1 MKHTTVFTHI
11 DSTIDV
17 HSTSLNTADVTPI
30 VLNETEMV
38 KTSFEPMLIDNE
50 KDRAACVSGKFVH
63 QRKSKKDELFPSEKI
78 SKQSVKTGDILE
90 LRLSSSETKKLFDG
104 LTQLYQLH
112 SNIGFVP
119 LGDNTYAKIDSS
131 LLQTIRQLEEI
142 NDNIESADI
151 IESINILFKIL
162 AKRGSLKDLSEQL
175 GRVENGEHLSELGEV
190 VNIAKLKAYQAFFED
205 NIENDDE
212 EEWQK
217 FLTSNQWLISQLF
230 SYPATIYKDKAY
242 VGGKTIFNSNG
253 KVVDYLY
260 RNDLTK
266 NVALVEIK
274 TPQTRLLGRVYR
286 NNIYSISDELSGGVN
301 QILRYKDT
309 LLKNWQELSP
319 EQDIIAFNPDCILI
333 LGNTSELNDKD
344 KKASFELWRSS
355 LVGVVVLT
363 FDEFK
368 QKIENLI
375 NALCTE

>member
-1 MKHTTVFTHI
+1 M
-11 DSTIDV
+11 
-17 HSTSLNTADVTPI
+17 
-30 VLNETEMV
+30 
-38 KTSFEPMLIDNE
+38 
-50 KDRAACVSGKFVH
+50 
-63 QRKSKKDELFPSEKI
+63 
-78 SKQSVKTGDILE
+78 
-90 LRLSSSETKKLFDG
+90 
-104 LTQLYQLH
+104 
-112 SNIGFVP
+112 P

-131 LLQTIRQLEEI
+131 LLQTIRQLEGF
-142 NDNIESADI
+142 NDNVESNDI
-151 IESINILFKIL
+151 IECINILFKIL
-162 AKRGSLKDLSEQL
+162 AKRGNLKDLSEQL
-175 GRVENGEHLSELGEV
+175 YRVEGSEHLSELGEV
-190 VNIAKLKAYQAFFED
+190 VNIAKLKSYQTFFET

-212 EEWQK
+212 EDWQK

-242 VGGKTIFNSNG
+242 VGGKTIFNSDG

-274 TPQTRLLGRVYR
+274 TPKTKLLGSVYR

-355 LVGVVVLT
+355 LRNVVVLT

-368 QKIENLI
+368 QKIDNLI

>member
-1 MKHTTVFTHI
+1 MMSTLFTHI
-11 DSTIDV
+11 DNTIDI
-17 HSTSLNTADVTPI
+17 HSTSSNTANATPI
-30 VLNETEMV
+30 VLNETEMI

-50 KDRAACVSGKFVH
+50 KDREACVSGKFVH
-63 QRKSKKDELFPSEKI
+63 QRKSKKDEFFPSEKF
-78 SKQSVKTGDILE
+78 SKKSVKTGDILE

-131 LLQTIRQLEEI
+131 LLQTIRRLEEI
-142 NDNIESADI
+142 NDNVESGDI
-151 IESINILFKIL
+151 VECINILFKIL
-162 AKRGSLKDLSEQL
+162 ANRGNLKDLSEQL

-242 VGGKTIFNSNG
+242 VGGKTIFNSDG

-274 TPQTRLLGRVYR
+274 TPQTKLLGRVYR

-319 EQDIIAFNPDCILI
+319 EQDIIA
-333 LGNTSELNDKD
+333 LNRLLK
-344 KKASFELWRSS
+344 FEP
-355 LVGVVVLT
+355 
-363 FDEFK
+363 FEFGYR
-368 QKIENLI
+368 
-375 NALCTE
+375 

>member
-205 NIENDDE
+205 DIENDDE

-368 QKIENLI
+368 QKIDNLI

>member
-1 MKHTTVFTHI
+1 MSTLFTNI
-11 DSTIDV
+11 NNTIDV
-17 HSTSLNTADVTPI
+17 HSTSLTTANTTPI
-30 VLNETEMV
+30 VLNETEMI

-50 KDRAACVSGKFVH
+50 KDRSACVSGKFVH
-63 QRKSKKDELFPSEKI
+63 QRKSKKDESFPSEKI
-78 SKQSVKTGDILE
+78 SKKSVKTGDILE

-119 LGDNTYAKIDSS
+119 PGDNTYAKIDSS

-142 NDNIESADI
+142 NDNVESGDI
-151 IESINILFKIL
+151 IECINILFKIL
-162 AKRGSLKDLSEQL
+162 AKRGNLQDLSEQL
-175 GRVENGEHLSELGEV
+175 GHVEGANNLMGLCEV
-190 VNIAKLKAYQAFFED
+190 VNIAKLKSYQAFFEN
-205 NIENDDE
+205 NIENDNE
-212 EEWQK
+212 EDWQS

-266 NVALVEIK
+266 NVALIEIK
-274 TPQTRLLGRVYR
+274 TPKTKLLGSAYR
-286 NNIYSISDELSGGVN
+286 NNIYSVSDELSGGVN

-309 LLKNWQELSP
+309 LLKNWQELSMN
-319 EQDIIAFNPDCILI
+319 QDIIAFNPDSILI
-333 LGNTSELNDKD
+333 IGNTSEFGNNDQ
-344 KKASFELWRSS
+344 KASFELWRSS
-355 LVGVVVLT
+355 LNGIVVLT

-368 QKIENLI
+368 QKIDNLI
-375 NALCTE
+375 NALCAE

>member
-1 MKHTTVFTHI
+1 MK
-11 DSTIDV
+11 
-17 HSTSLNTADVTPI
+17 
-30 VLNETEMV
+30 
-38 KTSFEPMLIDNE
+38 
-50 KDRAACVSGKFVH
+50 
-63 QRKSKKDELFPSEKI
+63 Q
-78 SKQSVKTGDILE
+78 
-90 LRLSSSETKKLFDG
+90 KKLFEG

-142 NDNIESADI
+142 NDNVESGDI
-151 IESINILFKIL
+151 VECINILFKIL

-175 GRVENGEHLSELGEV
+175 GRVEDAEHLSELGEV

-212 EEWQK
+212 EDWQK
-217 FLTSNQWLISQLF
+217 FLTSNQLLISQLF

-242 VGGKTIFNSNG
+242 VGGKTIFNSDG

-274 TPQTRLLGRVYR
+274 TPKTKLLGSVYR

-319 EQDIIAFNPDCILI
+319 EQDIIAFNPDCIII

-355 LVGVVVLT
+355 LNGVVVLT

-368 QKIENLI
+368 QKIDNLI
-375 NALCTE
+375 NALCAE

>member
-50 KDRAACVSGKFVH
+50 KDRAACVSGKFIH
-63 QRKSKKDELFPSEKI
+63 QRKSKNDELFPSEKI
-78 SKQSVKTGDILE
+78 SKKSVKTGDILE

-131 LLQTIRQLEEI
+131 LLQTIRRLEEI
-142 NDNIESADI
+142 NDNVESGDI
-151 IESINILFKIL
+151 VECINILFKIL
-162 AKRGSLKDLSEQL
+162 ANRGNLKDLSEQL

-242 VGGKTIFNSNG
+242 VGGKTIFNSDG

-274 TPQTRLLGRVYR
+274 TPQTKLLGRVYR

-368 QKIENLI
+368 QKIDNLI
-375 NALCTE
+375 NALCAE

>member
-1 MKHTTVFTHI
+1 MMSTLFTHI
-11 DSTIDV
+11 DNTIDI
-17 HSTSLNTADVTPI
+17 HSTSSNTANATPI
-30 VLNETEMV
+30 VLNETEMI

-50 KDRAACVSGKFVH
+50 KDREACVSGKFVH
-63 QRKSKKDELFPSEKI
+63 QRKSKKDEFFPSEKF
-78 SKQSVKTGDILE
+78 SKKSVKTGDILE

-131 LLQTIRQLEEI
+131 LLQTIRRLEEI
-142 NDNIESADI
+142 NDNVESGDI
-151 IESINILFKIL
+151 VECINILFKIL
-162 AKRGSLKDLSEQL
+162 ANRGNLKDLSEQL

-242 VGGKTIFNSNG
+242 VGGKTIFNSDG

-274 TPQTRLLGRVYR
+274 TPQTKLLGRVYR

-368 QKIENLI
+368 QKIDNLI
-375 NALCTE
+375 NALCAE

>member
-1 MKHTTVFTHI
+1 MMSTFFTHI
-11 DSTIDV
+11 NNSIDI
-17 HSTSLNTADVTPI
+17 HSTSSSTANATPI

-50 KDRAACVSGKFVH
+50 KDRAACVSGKFIH
-63 QRKSKKDELFPSEKI
+63 QRKSKKDELFPVEKI
-78 SKQSVKTGDILE
+78 SKKSVKTGDVLE

-119 LGDNTYAKIDSS
+119 FGDNTYAKIDSS

-142 NDNIESADI
+142 NDNIESDEI
-151 IESINILFKIL
+151 IECINILVKVL
-162 AKRGSLKDLSEQL
+162 SRRGGLKDLSEQL
-175 GRVENGEHLSELGEV
+175 GRVDVAENLLELCEV
-190 VNIAKLKAYQAFFED
+190 VNITKLKSQQAFFKKNMENNSEED
-205 NIENDDE
+205 
-212 EEWQK
+212 WQK

-230 SYPATIYKDKAY
+230 SYPATIFKDKAY
-242 VGGKTIFNSNG
+242 VGGKTVFNSDG

-274 TPQTRLLGRVYR
+274 TPKTKLLGNAYR
-286 NNIYSISDELSGGVN
+286 NNIYAVSDELSGGVN

-309 LLKNWQELSP
+309 LLKNWQELSM

-333 LGNTSELNDKD
+333 MGNTSEFNNND

-355 LVGVVVLT
+355 LNGIVVLT
-363 FDEFK
+363 FDELK
-368 QKIENLI
+368 QKIDNLI
-375 NALCTE
+375 NALCAE